1 MTVGSPEY
9 LVTLSTMAV
18 VATGLTLS
26 ARRWP
31 GRWVV
36 VANWALAAVLAG
48 ATVAWLTTTVVDQ
61 PFSWATSLPLPLCD
75 MATLVTIAALLTRRA
90 WLCEVNYFW
99 GLAGTLQAV
108 LTPDLHAPFPSAEFF
123 EYTLAHTGIV
133 TAAVFLVVG
142 QRIVPRRGAAARTL
156 ALTAAYTAFVGAMD
170 GLTGGDYMF
179 LLHKPDATTLL
190 SALGPWP
197 WYLVSALGVAVVL
210 LAVLDAPWWWLRRR
224 GLGRDGVAG
233 SSRGGQP
240 LQPLSTSGG
249 G

>member
-1 MTVGSPEY
+1 MRVGSPEY
-9 LVTLSTMAV
+9 FATLGTMAV
-18 VATGLTLS
+18 VAIGLTLS

-36 VANWALAAVLAG
+36 VANWVLAAVLAG
-48 ATVAWLTTTVVDQ
+48 ATLSWLTTTFAGQ

-75 MATLVTIAALLTRRA
+75 MATVVTIAALLTRRQ

-133 TAAVFLVVG
+133 AAAVFLVVG
-142 QRIVPRRGAAARTL
+142 QRIVPRRGAAVRTL
-156 ALTAAYTAFVGAMD
+156 GITAAYTAFVGVVD

-190 SALGPWP
+190 SVLGPWP
-197 WYLVSALGVAVVL
+197 WYLVSALGVAIVL
-210 LAVLDAPWWWLRRR
+210 LALLDAPWWWLRRR
-224 GLGRDGVAG
+224 EADRQVVVGSGGGR
-233 SSRGGQP
+233 RP
-240 LQPLSTSGG
+240 FQPLSTSGG

>member
-1 MTVGSPEY
+1 MV
-9 LVTLSTMAV
+9 V
-18 VATGLTLS
+18 VATGLTAA

-31 GRWVV
+31 GRWVL
-36 VANWALAAVLAG
+36 VANWVLAALLAG
-48 ATVAWLTTTVVDQ
+48 ATAAWLTTTFVGQ

-75 MATLVTIAALLTRRA
+75 MATVVTIAALVTRRA

-123 EYTLAHTGIV
+123 EYTVAHTGIV
-133 TAAVFLVVG
+133 TAAIFLVVG
-142 QRIVPRRGAAARTL
+142 QRIVPRRGAAKRTL
-156 ALTAAYTAFVGAMD
+156 VITMAYCAFVGGVD

-190 SALGPWP
+190 SVLGPWP
-197 WYLVSALGVAVVL
+197 WYLFSALGVAVVL

-224 GLGRDGVAG
+224 ARGRLGEVPSGASASGG
-233 SSRGGQP
+233 S
-240 LQPLSTSGG
+240 LEPLSTSGG